1 MTRLPRVRGKD
12 VVRALQR
19 AGFEIV
25 RSRGSYFYLRH
36 HDGRST
42 VVPIHSGETIGP
54 GLLAEILRDAE
65 LSADQLRE
73 LL

>member
-19 AGFEIV
+19 AGFTIV
-25 RSRGSYFYLRH
+25 RSRGSHFYLRH
-36 HDGRST
+36 RDGRST
-42 VVPIHSGETIGP
+42 VVPVHSRETIGP

-73 LL
+73 FL